1 MNKEEAVDLILDYL
15 DTLKIKHSEPEEDDE
30 NNIEILFVTE
40 GKDSPGGFIES
51 AITFSEN
58 CLLARAYYNTVGQKL
73 VTTNLERFPALF
85 RLMNVINEEKNH
97 IFIMRSPYPYFD
109 EEEEERSA
117 IFCPQ
122 LRMTE
127 DGNYDIKYQLIVDYS
142 YFELFP
148 NETVHMLVVFLQ
160 NCLNAFAPAVFGVLT
175 SKMNLKEAKSYIVSK
190 KMEFTEKPENYT
202 PTEEDENN
210 ELS

>member
-58 CLLARAYYNTVGQKL
+58 CLLARAYFNTLGQKL

-85 RLMNVINEEKNH
+85 RLLNFINEEKNH
-97 IFIMRSPYPYFD
+97 ISIQQQSPSFD
-109 EEEEERSA
+109 DDEERSA
-117 IFCPQ
+117 IFCPL

-127 DGNYDIKYQLIVDYS
+127 DGNHDIKYQVIVDYP
-142 YFELFP
+142 YLELFP
-148 NETVHMLVVFLQ
+148 NETSQMVVVFLQ
-160 NCLNAFAPAVFGVLT
+160 LYLNSVAPAVFGVLT
-175 SKMNLKEAKSYIVSK
+175 GEMNLYEAKNTVTNADK
-190 KMEFTEKPENYT
+190 KMEFPENYL
-202 PTEEDENN
+202 PTEEDDE
-210 ELS
+210 

>member
-58 CLLARAYYNTVGQKL
+58 CLLARAYFNTLGQKL

-85 RLMNVINEEKNH
+85 RLLNFINEEKNH
-97 IFIMRSPYPYFD
+97 ISIQQQSPSFD
-109 EEEEERSA
+109 DDEERSA

-127 DGNYDIKYQLIVDYS
+127 DGNHDIKYQVIVDYP
-142 YFELFP
+142 YLELFP
-148 NETVHMLVVFLQ
+148 NETSQMVVVFLQ
-160 NCLNAFAPAVFGVLT
+160 LYLNSGTPAVFGVLT
-175 SKMNLKEAKSYIVSK
+175 GEMNLYEAKNTVTNADK
-190 KMEFTEKPENYT
+190 KMEFPENYL
-202 PTEEDENN
+202 PTEEDDE
-210 ELS
+210 

>member
-1 MNKEEAVDLILDYL
+1 MNKEAIELILDYL
-15 DTLKIKHSEPEEDDE
+15 DTLKIMHSEPEEDDE
-30 NNIEILFVTE
+30 NNTEILFVTE

-51 AITFSEN
+51 AITFSDN
-58 CLLARAYYNTVGQKL
+58 CILARAYYNTVGQKL
-73 VTTNLERFPALF
+73 VTTNLERFPSLF
-85 RLMNVINEEKNH
+85 RLLNVINEEKNH
-97 IFIMRSPYPYFD
+97 ICIQHPPYFD
-109 EEEEERSA
+109 DDEEKSA

-127 DGNYDIKYQLIVDYS
+127 DGNYDIKYQLIVDYH

-148 NETVHMLVVFLQ
+148 NETSQMLVVFLQ
-160 NCLNAFAPAVFGVLT
+160 LYLNSFAPSVFGVL
-175 SKMNLKEAKSYIVSK
+175 KGEMNLKDAKNIITNANK
-190 KMEFTEKPENYT
+190 KMAFPENYI

>member
-58 CLLARAYYNTVGQKL
+58 CLLARAYFNTLGQKL

-85 RLMNVINEEKNH
+85 RLLNFINEEKNH
-97 IFIMRSPYPYFD
+97 ISIQQQSPSFD
-109 EEEEERSA
+109 DDEERSA

-127 DGNYDIKYQLIVDYS
+127 DGNHDIKYQVIVDYP
-142 YFELFP
+142 YLELFP
-148 NETVHMLVVFLQ
+148 NETSQMVVVFLQ
-160 NCLNAFAPAVFGVLT
+160 INLNSGAPAVFGVLT
-175 SKMNLKEAKSYIVSK
+175 GEMNLYEAKNTVTNADK
-190 KMEFTEKPENYT
+190 KMEFPENYL
-202 PTEEDENN
+202 PTEEDDE
-210 ELS
+210 

>member
-40 GKDSPGGFIES
+40 GKDSPGGFIKS

-58 CLLARAYYNTVGQKL
+58 CLLARAYFNTLGQKL

-85 RLMNVINEEKNH
+85 RLLNFINEEKNH
-97 IFIMRSPYPYFD
+97 ISIQQQSPSFD
-109 EEEEERSA
+109 DDEERSA

-127 DGNYDIKYQLIVDYS
+127 DGNHDIKYQVIVDYP
-142 YFELFP
+142 YLELFP
-148 NETVHMLVVFLQ
+148 NETSQMVVVFLQ
-160 NCLNAFAPAVFGVLT
+160 LYLNSVAPAVFGVLT
-175 SKMNLKEAKSYIVSK
+175 GEMNLYEAKNTVTNADK
-190 KMEFTEKPENYT
+190 KMEFPENYL
-202 PTEEDENN
+202 PTEEDDE
-210 ELS
+210 

>member
-58 CLLARAYYNTVGQKL
+58 CLLARAYFNTLGQKL

-85 RLMNVINEEKNH
+85 RLLNFINEEKNH
-97 IFIMRSPYPYFD
+97 ISIQQQSPSFD
-109 EEEEERSA
+109 DDEERSA

-127 DGNYDIKYQLIVDYS
+127 DGNHDIKYQVIVDYP
-142 YFELFP
+142 YLELFP
-148 NETVHMLVVFLQ
+148 NETSQMVVVFLQ
-160 NCLNAFAPAVFGVLT
+160 LYLNSGAPAVFGVLT

-190 KMEFTEKPENYT
+190 KMEFTENPENYL

>member
-58 CLLARAYYNTVGQKL
+58 CLLARAYFNTLGQKL

-85 RLMNVINEEKNH
+85 RLLNFINEEKNH
-97 IFIMRSPYPYFD
+97 ISIQQQSPSFD
-109 EEEEERSA
+109 DDEERSA

-127 DGNYDIKYQLIVDYS
+127 DGNHDIKYQVIVDYP
-142 YFELFP
+142 YLELFP
-148 NETVHMLVVFLQ
+148 NETSQMVVVFLQ
-160 NCLNAFAPAVFGVLT
+160 LYLNSVAPPVFGVLT
-175 SKMNLKEAKSYIVSK
+175 GEMNLYEAKNTVTNADK
-190 KMEFTEKPENYT
+190 KMEFPENYL
-202 PTEEDENN
+202 PTEEDDE
-210 ELS
+210 

>member
-1 MNKEEAVDLILDYL
+1 MNKEEAVDLIFDYL
-15 DTLKIKHSEPEEDDE
+15 DTLKIMHSEPEEDDE
-30 NNIEILFVTE
+30 NNTEILFVTE

-58 CLLARAYYNTVGQKL
+58 SLLARAYYNTVGQKL
-73 VTTNLERFPALF
+73 VTTNLERFPSLF
-85 RLMNVINEEKNH
+85 RLLNVINEGKNH
-97 IFIMRSPYPYFD
+97 ISIQHPPYFD
-109 EEEEERSA
+109 DDEEKSA

-142 YFELFP
+142 YFELYP
-148 NETVHMLVVFLQ
+148 NETSQMLVIFLQ

-190 KMEFTEKPENYT
+190 KMEFTEKTENYT
-202 PTEEDENN
+202 PTGEDENN

>member
-58 CLLARAYYNTVGQKL
+58 CLLARAYFNTLGQKL

-85 RLMNVINEEKNH
+85 RLLNFINEEKNH
-97 IFIMRSPYPYFD
+97 ISRQQQSPSFD
-109 EEEEERSA
+109 DDEERSA

-127 DGNYDIKYQLIVDYS
+127 DGNHDIKYQIIVDYP
-142 YFELFP
+142 YLELFP
-148 NETVHMLVVFLQ
+148 NETSQMVVVFLQ
-160 NCLNAFAPAVFGVLT
+160 LYLNSGAPAVFGVLT
-175 SKMNLKEAKSYIVSK
+175 GEMNLYEAKNTVTNADK
-190 KMEFTEKPENYT
+190 KMEFPENYL
-202 PTEEDENN
+202 PTEEDDE
-210 ELS
+210 

>member
-1 MNKEEAVDLILDYL
+1 MNKEEAVELILDYL
-15 DTLKIKHSEPEEDDE
+15 DTLKIMHSEPEEDDE

-58 CLLARAYYNTVGQKL
+58 CLLARAYFNTLGQKL

-85 RLMNVINEEKNH
+85 RLLNFINEEKNH
-97 IFIMRSPYPYFD
+97 ISIQQQSPSFD
-109 EEEEERSA
+109 DDEERSA

-127 DGNYDIKYQLIVDYS
+127 DGNHDIKYQVIVDYP
-142 YFELFP
+142 YLELFP
-148 NETVHMLVVFLQ
+148 NETSQMVVVFLQ
-160 NCLNAFAPAVFGVLT
+160 LYLNSGAPAVFGVLT
-175 SKMNLKEAKSYIVSK
+175 GEMNLYEAKNTVTNADK
-190 KMEFTEKPENYT
+190 KMEFPENYL
-202 PTEEDENN
+202 PTEEDDE
-210 ELS
+210 

>member
-51 AITFSEN
+51 AITFSDN
-58 CLLARAYYNTVGQKL
+58 CILARAYYNTIGQKL
-73 VTTNLERFPALF
+73 VTTNLERFPSLF
-85 RLMNVINEEKNH
+85 RLLNVINEEKNH
-97 IFIMRSPYPYFD
+97 ICIQHPPYFD
-109 EEEEERSA
+109 DDEEKSA

-127 DGNYDIKYQLIVDYS
+127 DGNYDIKYQVIVDYP
-142 YFELFP
+142 YLELFP
-148 NETVHMLVVFLQ
+148 NETSQMVVVFLQ
-160 NCLNAFAPAVFGVLT
+160 LYLNSGAPAVFGVLT
-175 SKMNLKEAKSYIVSK
+175 GEMNLYEAKNTVTNADK
-190 KMEFTEKPENYT
+190 KMEFPENYL
-202 PTEEDENN
+202 PTEEDDE
-210 ELS
+210 

>member
-58 CLLARAYYNTVGQKL
+58 CLLARAYFNTLGQKL

-85 RLMNVINEEKNH
+85 RLLNFINEEKNH
-97 IFIMRSPYPYFD
+97 ISIQQQSPSFD
-109 EEEEERSA
+109 DDEERSA

-127 DGNYDIKYQLIVDYS
+127 DGNHDIKYQVIVDYP
-142 YFELFP
+142 YLELFP
-148 NETVHMLVVFLQ
+148 NETSQMVVVFLQ
-160 NCLNAFAPAVFGVLT
+160 LYLNSVAPSVFGVLT
-175 SKMNLKEAKSYIVSK
+175 GEMNLYEAKNTVTNADK
-190 KMEFTEKPENYT
+190 KMEFPENYL
-202 PTEEDENN
+202 PTEEDDE
-210 ELS
+210 

>member
-58 CLLARAYYNTVGQKL
+58 CLLARAYFNTLDQKL

-85 RLMNVINEEKNH
+85 RLLNFINEEKNH
-97 IFIMRSPYPYFD
+97 ISIQQQSPSFD
-109 EEEEERSA
+109 DDEERSA

-127 DGNYDIKYQLIVDYS
+127 DGNHDIKYQVIVDYP
-142 YFELFP
+142 YLELFP
-148 NETVHMLVVFLQ
+148 NETSQMVVVFLQ
-160 NCLNAFAPAVFGVLT
+160 LYLNSGAPAVFGVLT
-175 SKMNLKEAKSYIVSK
+175 GEMNLYEAKNTVTNADK
-190 KMEFTEKPENYT
+190 KMEFPENYL
-202 PTEEDENN
+202 PTEEDDE
-210 ELS
+210 

>member
-58 CLLARAYYNTVGQKL
+58 CLLARAYFNTLGQKL

-85 RLMNVINEEKNH
+85 RLLNFINEEKNH
-97 IFIMRSPYPYFD
+97 ISIQQQSPSFD
-109 EEEEERSA
+109 DDEERSA

-127 DGNYDIKYQLIVDYS
+127 DGNHDIKYQVIVDYT
-142 YFELFP
+142 YLELFP
-148 NETVHMLVVFLQ
+148 NETSQMVVVFLQ
-160 NCLNAFAPAVFGVLT
+160 LYLNSGAPAVFGVLT
-175 SKMNLKEAKSYIVSK
+175 GEMNLYEAKNTVTNADK
-190 KMEFTEKPENYT
+190 KMEFPENYL
-202 PTEEDENN
+202 PTEEDDE
-210 ELS
+210 

>member
-58 CLLARAYYNTVGQKL
+58 CLLARAYFNTLGQKL

-85 RLMNVINEEKNH
+85 RLLNFINEEKNH
-97 IFIMRSPYPYFD
+97 ISIQQPSPSFD
-109 EEEEERSA
+109 DDEERSA

-127 DGNYDIKYQLIVDYS
+127 DGNHDIKYQVIVDYP
-142 YFELFP
+142 YLELFP
-148 NETVHMLVVFLQ
+148 NETSQMVVVFLQ
-160 NCLNAFAPAVFGVLT
+160 LYLNSGAPAVFGVLT
-175 SKMNLKEAKSYIVSK
+175 GEMNLYEAKNTVTNADK
-190 KMEFTEKPENYT
+190 KMEFPENYL
-202 PTEEDENN
+202 PTEEDDE
-210 ELS
+210 

>member
-1 MNKEEAVDLILDYL
+1 MNKEEAIELILDYL
-15 DTLKIKHSEPEEDDE
+15 DTLKIMHSEPEEDDE
-30 NNIEILFVTE
+30 NNTEILFVTE

-51 AITFSEN
+51 AITFSDN
-58 CLLARAYYNTVGQKL
+58 CILARAYYNTVGQKL
-73 VTTNLERFPALF
+73 VTTNLERFPSLF
-85 RLMNVINEEKNH
+85 RLLNVINEEKNH
-97 IFIMRSPYPYFD
+97 ISIQHSPYFD
-109 EEEEERSA
+109 DDEEKSA

-127 DGNYDIKYQLIVDYS
+127 DGNYDIKYQLIVDYH

-148 NETVHMLVVFLQ
+148 NETSQMLVVFLQ
-160 NCLNAFAPAVFGVLT
+160 LYLNSFAPSVFGVL
-175 SKMNLKEAKSYIVSK
+175 KGEMNLKDAKNIITNANK
-190 KMEFTEKPENYT
+190 KMAFPENYI

>member
-58 CLLARAYYNTVGQKL
+58 CLLARAYFNTLGQKL

-85 RLMNVINEEKNH
+85 RLLNFINEEKNH
-97 IFIMRSPYPYFD
+97 ISIQQQSPSFD
-109 EEEEERSA
+109 DDEERSA

-127 DGNYDIKYQLIVDYS
+127 DANHDIKYQVIVDYP
-142 YFELFP
+142 YLELFP
-148 NETVHMLVVFLQ
+148 NETSQMVVVFLQ
-160 NCLNAFAPAVFGVLT
+160 LYLNSGAPAVFGVLT
-175 SKMNLKEAKSYIVSK
+175 GEMNLYEAKNTVTNADK
-190 KMEFTEKPENYT
+190 KMEFPENYL
-202 PTEEDENN
+202 PTEEDDE
-210 ELS
+210 

>member
-15 DTLKIKHSEPEEDDE
+15 DALKIKHSEPEEDDE

-58 CLLARAYYNTVGQKL
+58 CLLARAYFNTLGQKL

-85 RLMNVINEEKNH
+85 RLLNFINEEKNH
-97 IFIMRSPYPYFD
+97 ISIQQQSPSFD
-109 EEEEERSA
+109 DDEERSA

-127 DGNYDIKYQLIVDYS
+127 DGNHDIKYQVIVDYP
-142 YFELFP
+142 YLELFP
-148 NETVHMLVVFLQ
+148 NETSQMVVVFLQ
-160 NCLNAFAPAVFGVLT
+160 LYLNSVAPAVFGVLT
-175 SKMNLKEAKSYIVSK
+175 GEMNLYEAKNTVTNADK
-190 KMEFTEKPENYT
+190 KMEFPENYL
-202 PTEEDENN
+202 PTEEDDE
-210 ELS
+210 

>member
-1 MNKEEAVDLILDYL
+1 MNKEEAVDLIFDYL

-58 CLLARAYYNTVGQKL
+58 CLLARAYFNTLGQKL

-85 RLMNVINEEKNH
+85 RLLNFINEEKNH
-97 IFIMRSPYPYFD
+97 ISIQQQSPSFD
-109 EEEEERSA
+109 DDEERSA

-127 DGNYDIKYQLIVDYS
+127 DGNHDIKYQVIVDYP
-142 YFELFP
+142 YLELFP
-148 NETVHMLVVFLQ
+148 NETSQMVVVFLQ
-160 NCLNAFAPAVFGVLT
+160 LYLNSGAPAVFGVLT
-175 SKMNLKEAKSYIVSK
+175 GEMNLYEAKNTVTNADK
-190 KMEFTEKPENYT
+190 KMEFPENYL
-202 PTEEDENN
+202 PTEEDDE
-210 ELS
+210 

>member
-58 CLLARAYYNTVGQKL
+58 CLLARAYFNTLGQKL

-85 RLMNVINEEKNH
+85 RLLNFINEEKNH
-97 IFIMRSPYPYFD
+97 ISIQQQSPSFD
-109 EEEEERSA
+109 DDEERSA

-127 DGNYDIKYQLIVDYS
+127 DGNHDIKYQIIVDYP
-142 YFELFP
+142 YLELFP
-148 NETVHMLVVFLQ
+148 NETSQMVVVFLQ
-160 NCLNAFAPAVFGVLT
+160 LYLNSGAPAVFGVLT
-175 SKMNLKEAKSYIVSK
+175 GEMNLYEAKNTVTNADK
-190 KMEFTEKPENYT
+190 KMEFPENYL
-202 PTEEDENN
+202 PTEEDDE
-210 ELS
+210 

>member
-51 AITFSEN
+51 AITFSDN
-58 CLLARAYYNTVGQKL
+58 CILARAYYNSVGQKL
-73 VTTNLERFPALF
+73 VAANLERFPSLF

-97 IFIMRSPYPYFD
+97 ISIQQQSPSFD
-109 EEEEERSA
+109 DDEERSA

-127 DGNYDIKYQLIVDYS
+127 DGNHDIKYQVIVDYP
-142 YFELFP
+142 YLELFP
-148 NETVHMLVVFLQ
+148 NETSQMVVVFLQ
-160 NCLNAFAPAVFGVLT
+160 LYLNSVAPAVFGVLT
-175 SKMNLKEAKSYIVSK
+175 GEMNLYEAKNTVTNADK
-190 KMEFTEKPENYT
+190 KMEFPENYL
-202 PTEEDENN
+202 PTEEDDE
-210 ELS
+210 